1 MADLREDL
9 IEAFRGFSDE
19 YIRERLQADDLTEAA
34 RGVAELELIGRGIDL
49 PCRQPT
55 PAAESSAERTVMR
68 VEFITI
74 ARFLIPMDA
83 HILRGRLEAEGI
95 PAIVADGNLTQTNT
109 LLSVAVGGARVQVP
123 VPYVAEAMG
132 VMAALRSGAFVLGEN
147 EDLGPADQ

>member
-1 MADLREDL
+1 MTDLREDL

-19 YIRERLQADDLTEAA
+19 YILERLQADDLTEAA
-34 RGVAELELIGRGIDL
+34 RGVAELELIARGIDL
-49 PCRQPT
+49 PRRQPT
-55 PAAESSAERTVMR
+55 VAEWSAERKVVR

-83 HILRGRLEAEGI
+83 HILRGRLQAEGI
-95 PAIVADGNLTQTNT
+95 PAIVADGNLTQTNG

-132 VMAALRSGAFVLGEN
+132 VMAALRSGALALREN
-147 EDLGPADQ
+147 EDLGH

>member
-1 MADLREDL
+1 MTDSREDL
-9 IEAFRGFSDE
+9 IEVFRDFSDE
-19 YIRERLQADDLTEAA
+19 YILEHLQADDLTEAA

-49 PCRQPT
+49 PRRQPT
-55 PAAESSAERTVMR
+55 VAESGAERTVTR

-74 ARFLIPMDA
+74 ARFLIPLDA

-95 PAIVADGNLTQTNT
+95 PAIVADGNLTQTNS

-132 VMAALRSGAFVLGEN
+132 VMAALRSGAFTLREN
-147 EDLGPADQ
+147 EDLGPEGQ

>member
-1 MADLREDL
+1 MTDVREDL

-19 YIRERLQADDLTEAA
+19 YLLECLQADDLTEAA

-49 PCRQPT
+49 PHRRPT
-55 PAAESSAERTVMR
+55 AAESSAERNVTR
-68 VEFITI
+68 VGFITI

-95 PAIVADGNLTQTNT
+95 PGIVADGNLTQTNS
-109 LLSVAVGGARVQVP
+109 LLSIAVGGARVQVP
-123 VPYVAEAMG
+123 VPYVAEAIA
-132 VMAALRSGAFVLGEN
+132 VMAALRSGAFALREN

>member
-1 MADLREDL
+1 MTDVREDL

-19 YIRERLQADDLTEAA
+19 YILERLQADDLTEAA

-49 PCRQPT
+49 PRRQPAVT
-55 PAAESSAERTVMR
+55 KSSPERKIVR

-83 HILRGRLEAEGI
+83 HILRGRLEAQGV
-95 PAIVADGNLTQTNT
+95 PAIVADGNLTQTNG

-123 VPYVAEAMG
+123 VPYVAEAIS
-132 VMAALRSGAFVLGEN
+132 VIAALRSGAFALREN